1 MSPFSHLIRTYR
13 EKRNLRQS
21 DAAELLG
28 YEQSYLCGLETGSKG
43 TPNAEFVEILIKQY
57 ELSCEEV
64 DVLMEMLKQSNRR
77 FTIPLKASCEEYKLV
92 NNLKEQLGRLT
103 ATQINLMQIA
113 LNLDTSTEASHR

>member
-28 YEQSYLCGLETGSKG
+28 YESSYLCGLETGSKG
-43 TPNAEFVEILIKQY
+43 TPNAEFVQLLIQRY
-57 ELSCEEV
+57 ELTSEEIEELL
-64 DVLMEMLKQSNRR
+64 DSLKLSNRR

-92 NNLKEQLGRLT
+92 NSLKDQLGQLSP
-103 ATQINLMQIA
+103 TQITLMQIA
-113 LNLDTSTEASHR
+113 LNLDKSVDASHR